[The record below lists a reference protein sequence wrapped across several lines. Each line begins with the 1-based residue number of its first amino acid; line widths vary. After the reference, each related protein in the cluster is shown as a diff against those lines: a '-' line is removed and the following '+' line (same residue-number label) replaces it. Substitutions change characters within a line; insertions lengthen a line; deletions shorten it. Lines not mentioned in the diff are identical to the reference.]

1 MEFLNAEAMINVS
14 RDCRGIS
21 NLFVLA
27 IFLIYLFYLKLFSE
41 LKSNVNNI
49 QFMHMCLSIYLFI
62 YPTIYLS
69 IYLSNCLT
77 IYLIF
82 IYPSFY
88 ISFYLYL
95 LINVYIFFYICTCQS
110 FFHQA
115 FIRFFSE
122 PRKVFF
128 NLFFICTFRAHSAS
142 FPVINFSF

>member
-14 RDCRGIS
+14 RDCRGIR

-88 ISFYLYL
+88 ISFYPYL
-95 LINVYIFFYICTCQS
+95 LINVYIFF
-110 FFHQA
+110 
-115 FIRFFSE
+115 FIFVLVY
-122 PRKVFF
+122 P
-128 NLFFICTFRAHSAS
+128 FFIKPSSVS
-142 FPVINFSF
+142 FQSPGRYFLIYFLFVHLGRILHLFL